1 MSVMPKSARH
11 PHLREV
17 ISHLFHPRRS
27 NNHRPKVLHHTAYI
41 YFSAI
46 VVVFVAAL
54 QALHFGPD
62 QLSHIL
68 GFASSITPS
77 EVIRQ
82 TNEERQKA
90 GLPTLTLNMEL
101 TQAALAKGQDMMSD
115 QYWAHIA
122 PDGTTPWYF
131 MQQAGYKYTVAGEN
145 LARDFGDTPTMVA
158 AWMNSP
164 THRANILNPKYQEIG
179 IAVIDGNLEGYDT
192 TLVVQMFGKPTE
204 AVANATV
211 TDEAAISFFA
221 DSGQPIEEGQAVALA
236 ADEQANG
243 VTPDLAQTQPSRSV
257 LAAALVGSGEL
268 RMPPLFTPLQLSKA
282 FFLALIMLIIGTLLY
297 DAFVMGHLRTARM
310 VGKNL
315 AHLIFFSAIAF
326 LVVFFKAGLVG

>member
-1 MSVMPKSARH
+1 MIVMLKLSET
-11 PHLREV
+11 LG
-17 ISHLFHPRRS
+17 HLFHPRRS

-41 YFSAI
+41 YFSALAI
-46 VVVFVAAL
+46 VFAGAL

-68 GFASSITPS
+68 GFASTITPT

-90 GLPTLTLNMEL
+90 GLPELTLNLEL
-101 TQAALAKGQDMMSD
+101 SQAALAKGQDMMND

-145 LARDFGDTPTMVA
+145 LARDFSDTPSMMT
-158 AWMNSP
+158 AWMASP
-164 THRANILNPKYQEIG
+164 THRANVLNNKYQEIG

-192 TLVVQMFGKPTE
+192 TLVVQMFGKPSST
-204 AVANATV
+204 VATTPTV
-211 TDEAAISFFA
+211 TEEAAVSFFENA
-221 DSGQPIEEGQAVALA
+221 QEP
-236 ADEQANG
+236 
-243 VTPDLAQTQPSRSV
+243 VTATQPQPEV
-257 LAAALVGSGEL
+257 LAGALIASGEL

-282 FFLALIMLIIGTLLY
+282 FFLALIMLIIFTLLY